1 MKNRFWIKDVFF
13 IACGLTGIGL
23 LAVFLLESDNIER
36 PQSLRTGGKQLADI
50 KAVAQKID
58 DRFQQ
63 TCRDAG
69 LKTASRADD
78 LTILRRAA
86 LGLAGTLPSVEEI
99 RELEQVEPGD
109 RVNWFVSR
117 LLEDQRTS
125 SYLAER
131 FSRVFVGVDEGPFLI
146 FRRRRF
152 VAWLDEQLHANRP
165 YDQIIREL
173 LMDDGIWTDSPAVNF
188 YTHNII
194 PGGEESKP
202 DPVRLAGR
210 TSRAFLGMRID
221 CLQCHDDFLGNIN
234 LGSAEDLV
242 SGQQLDFH
250 RLASFFG
257 DVENSIVGI
266 RDNSQ
271 SPTYEY
277 RLLDEEE
284 EEAIQPQVP
293 FNRQLDAGQGDLRY
307 RLAKWVTHPRNRPF
321 ARAAVNRVWA
331 IMLGRGLVDPVDDIS
346 LEGPFPGPLEILT
359 DDFIE
364 NEFDLHR
371 LIRIIA
377 FTRAFQSESAADFE
391 VTNEHMDHWAVFP
404 MVRLRPEQ
412 VAGSVIQS
420 TSLITIDSTAHILTR
435 LTQFGQQNEFVDRY
449 GDLGE
454 DEFLDRGETVT
465 QRLLLLN
472 GNMID
477 GRVSNGLNSPAHIG
491 FLAPDPET
499 ALEAVYLATLT
510 RLPSDKEARHFLSQ
524 LKELRGDEYNSKIQD
539 IYWTLINSVE
549 FVWNH

>member
-1 MKNRFWIKDVFF
+1 MKNSFWIKDVFF
-13 IACGLTGIGL
+13 VACGLTGIGL

-36 PQSLRTGGKQLADI
+36 PQSFRTGGKQLADI
-50 KAVAQKID
+50 EAVAQKID

-63 TCRDAG
+63 TYRDAG
-69 LKTASRADD
+69 LKTASRADA
-78 LTILRRAA
+78 LTILRRIA

-99 RELEQVEPGD
+99 REMEQVESGD

-117 LLEDQRTS
+117 LLDDQRTS

-131 FSRVFVGVDEGPFLI
+131 FARVFVGVDEGPFLV

-165 YDQIIREL
+165 YDQIIGEL

-194 PGGEESKP
+194 PGGEDSKP

-266 RDNSQ
+266 RDNSR

-307 RLAKWVTHPRNRPF
+307 RLAKWVTHPQNRPF

-331 IMLGRGLVDPVDDIS
+331 IMLGRGLVDPVDDIP
-346 LEGPFPGPLEILT
+346 LEGPFPGALEILT

-377 FTRAFQSESAADFE
+377 FTRAFQSESATDFE
-391 VTNEHMDHWAVFP
+391 VTDEHMDHWAVFP
-404 MVRLRPEQ
+404 LVRLRPEQ

-449 GDLGE
+449 GDPGE

-491 FLAPDPET
+491 FLSPDPET

-510 RLPSDKEARHFLSQ
+510 RLPSDAEARHFHSQ
-524 LKELRGDEYNSKIQD
+524 LKELSGDEYNSKIQD